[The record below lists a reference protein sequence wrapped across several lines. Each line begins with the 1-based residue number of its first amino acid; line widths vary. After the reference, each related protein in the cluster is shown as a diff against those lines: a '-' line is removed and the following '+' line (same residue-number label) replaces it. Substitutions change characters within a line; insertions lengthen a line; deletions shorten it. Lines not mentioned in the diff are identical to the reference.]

1 MGSCFLVLGRAFARR
16 KTQSRCKGGG
26 KEAESVPEERQ
37 STQSTVV
44 NDMVEVPQDV
54 GFPLPGVFEGLP
66 PPSLANGWTL
76 LGDLAACIFAAPF
89 LAILSRL
96 AGALKPEWFMH
107 SENNGNAFI
116 FPEASHGVMF
126 WLCWCIGGLV
136 MRAFEADAVDSQ
148 DLVKTVK
155 RTALAAETSGFLAN
169 LVWLFLRFSG
179 NLESAYTMT
188 GYSASCL
195 RLTKQSKIYCV
206 FWGLPWRP
214 QNSCGLRGHSFH
226 TLTIVFS

>member
-1 MGSCFLVLGRAFARR
+1 
-16 KTQSRCKGGG
+16 
-26 KEAESVPEERQ
+26 
-37 STQSTVV
+37 
-44 NDMVEVPQDV
+44 
-54 GFPLPGVFEGLP
+54 
-66 PPSLANGWTL
+66 
-76 LGDLAACIFAAPF
+76 
-89 LAILSRL
+89 
-96 AGALKPEWFMH
+96 
-107 SENNGNAFI
+107 
-116 FPEASHGVMF
+116 
-126 WLCWCIGGLV
+126 

>member
-1 MGSCFLVLGRAFARR
+1 MECQALGKNKRVSWSLKKYFNLIAMASNLITCNGLQPTSAGHCLSLKHKRSVRWTCHMSAVDVRGHFRVLALRDLAVAPWGSCFLVLGRAFARR

-126 WLCWCIGGLV
+126 WLCWCIG
-136 MRAFEADAVDSQ
+136 
-148 DLVKTVK
+148 
-155 RTALAAETSGFLAN
+155 RTCD
-169 LVWLFLRFSG
+169 
-179 NLESAYTMT
+179 ES
-188 GYSASCL
+188 
-195 RLTKQSKIYCV
+195 I
-206 FWGLPWRP
+206 
-214 QNSCGLRGHSFH
+214 
-226 TLTIVFS
+226 